1 MKPALPATLK
11 SSVSSIPSEHKYI
24 QSLVKRS
31 SFNPAAPVEVYV
43 HRELSNPHSRAK
55 KQARWQAQQKHKKQL
70 LDQIMK
76 AEIKNLNGRTRK
88 VAKQEAVW
96 KWKTRL
102 EAERKAE
109 IVRRAT
115 NRGDIERLEKRRERK
130 ARKIQRM
137 DRKLKALVL
146 DNAPNQ
152 VVPGSQ
158 ESAKA

>member
-1 MKPALPATLK
+1 M
-11 SSVSSIPSEHKYI
+11 
-24 QSLVKRS
+24 
-31 SFNPAAPVEVYV
+31 
-43 HRELSNPHSRAK
+43 
-55 KQARWQAQQKHKKQL
+55 
-70 LDQIMK
+70 
-76 AEIKNLNGRTRK
+76 
-88 VAKQEAVW
+88 AKQEAVW

-102 EAERKAE
+102 EEERKAE

-146 DNAPNQ
+146 DVAPNQ